1 MSFDFVFQNAVR
13 LHEQGKLDEAEAVYR
28 RLLEINP
35 EHTDLLHLL
44 GMIAMRKKSFD
55 SAIELLYKAVR
66 LSPGTD
72 AYEFT
77 LAQALQDAGR
87 PKEALEHYRS
97 VLARNDAYPETY
109 HNMGIIYRFEGD
121 TAEARRLFQ
130 KAVEMRPDFAS
141 AYVNLAL
148 IERDEGDRTKRWRC
162 WTGRSRRIP
171 LMRKPMPSAR
181 LPTGWPGVLNRR
193 SNNMKRL
200 CRCRTIRFI

>member
-44 GMIAMRKKSFD
+44 GMIAMQKKSFD

-66 LSPGTD
+66 LAPESA

-77 LAQALQDAGR
+77 LAQALQDAGH

-97 VLARNDAYPETY
+97 VLARNDTFAETY

-121 TAEARRLFQ
+121 PSEARRLFE

-141 AYVNLAL
+141 AWVNLAL
-148 IERDEGDRTKRWRC
+148 IERDAGF
-162 WTGRSRRIP
+162 
-171 LMRKPMPSAR
+171 PS
-181 LPTGWPGVLNRR
+181 G
-193 SNNMKRL
+193 S
-200 CRCRTIRFI
+200 

>member
-1 MSFDFVFQNAVR
+1 MISEQIFMSFDFVFQNAVR

-44 GMIAMRKKSFD
+44 GMIAMQKKSFD

-66 LSPGTD
+66 LAPESA

-77 LAQALQDAGR
+77 LAQALQDAGH

-97 VLARNDAYPETY
+97 VLARNDTFAETY
-109 HNMGIIYRFEGD
+109 HNMGIIYRVEGD
-121 TAEARRLFQ
+121 PAEARRLFR
-130 KAVEMRPDFAS
+130 KAVEMKPDFSS

-148 IERDEGDRTKRWRC
+148 TRG
-162 WTGRSRRIP
+162 TG
-171 LMRKPMPSAR
+171 AC
-181 LPTGWPGVLNRR
+181 RR
-193 SNNMKRL
+193 S
-200 CRCRTIRFI
+200 